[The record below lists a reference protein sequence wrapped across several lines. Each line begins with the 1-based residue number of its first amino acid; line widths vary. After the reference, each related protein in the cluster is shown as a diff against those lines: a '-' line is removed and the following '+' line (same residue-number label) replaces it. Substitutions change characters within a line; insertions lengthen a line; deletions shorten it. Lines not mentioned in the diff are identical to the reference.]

1 MEINAPCWV
10 DTHIHWDA
18 SEFDVDREQ
27 VLVRAKQAGVIA
39 CFNPSVIASGFESV
53 RDLAA
58 ASLTRCDWPRILPA
72 YGVHPLYVMQATD
85 ADLAAL
91 EQQLV
96 MHRPLAVGE
105 IGLDGYPGAPDMTQQ
120 RTWFEAQLALAA
132 KYSLPVLLHVRHA
145 VEDVIQC
152 LKRVQ
157 GQRQMIPGGIAHAFN
172 GSETQAEQLMRM
184 GFMLGFGGSLT
195 YEGSTRIRRLAASL
209 PLEHVVLETDA
220 PDMAPSWLE
229 RARNESSEL
238 PKIANILANL
248 RGISLRRLAEQTSN
262 NAQKIIAGAG
272 LVGADGACAH
282 SS

>member
-27 VLVRAKQAGVIA
+27 ALVRAKQAGVVA
-39 CFNPSVIASGFESV
+39 CFNPSVIASGFEFV
-53 RDLAA
+53 RALAA

-72 YGVHPLYVMQATD
+72 YGVHPLYVTQATD

-96 MHRPLAVGE
+96 MHRPVAVGE

-157 GQRQMIPGGIAHAFN
+157 GQRQKIPGGIAHAFN
-172 GSETQAEQLMRM
+172 GSENQAEQLMRM

-248 RGISLRRLAEQTSN
+248 RGISLSRLAEQTSN
-262 NAQKIIAGAG
+262 NAQKLIAGAG
-272 LVGADGACAH
+272 LVCSDGACAH

>member
-27 VLVRAKQAGVIA
+27 ALVRAKQAGVIA

-157 GQRQMIPGGIAHAFN
+157 GQRQKIPGGIAHAFN
-172 GSETQAEQLMRM
+172 GSENQAEQLMRM

>member
-53 RDLAA
+53 RALAA
-58 ASLTRCDWPRILPA
+58 ASLTRYDWPRILPA
-72 YGVHPLYVMQATD
+72 YGVHPLYVTQATE

-157 GQRQMIPGGIAHAFN
+157 GQRQKIPGGIAHAFN
-172 GSETQAEQLMRM
+172 GSEVQAEQLMRM

>member
-27 VLVRAKQAGVIA
+27 ALVRAKQAGVIA

-157 GQRQMIPGGIAHAFN
+157 GQRQKIPGGIAHAFN
-172 GSETQAEQLMRM
+172 GSENQAEQLIRM

-195 YEGSTRIRRLAASL
+195 
-209 PLEHVVLETDA
+209 
-220 PDMAPSWLE
+220 
-229 RARNESSEL
+229 
-238 PKIANILANL
+238 
-248 RGISLRRLAEQTSN
+248 
-262 NAQKIIAGAG
+262 
-272 LVGADGACAH
+272 
-282 SS
+282 

>member
-27 VLVRAKQAGVIA
+27 ALVRAKQAGVIA

-132 KYSLPVLLHVRHA
+132 KHSLPVLLHVRHA

-157 GQRQMIPGGIAHAFN
+157 GQRQKIPGGIAHAFN
-172 GSETQAEQLMRM
+172 GSEIQAEQLMRM